1 MGRLN
6 REIKTSELRT
16 MCLQV
21 AIAAMYYDA
30 SVFFNTLQNR
40 ANQAG
45 SNQDASV
52 LIKNFIAQWIHDTDC
67 FIGLHD
73 RKLCVL
79 GLCQIMTMPTLP
91 GIEEFAPRILPSLI
105 LLFDGLKRAY
115 EAQKDADDSDDSDSE
130 TDDDYDTESEL
141 LGSDE
146 DEVDEKSSQYL
157 ENLEARVHG
166 QSNGAVQASI
176 EDDSDFDD
184 SDDEENSV
192 DEYLFFK
199 ETLQQLESNQHEWYS
214 MLINSLN
221 EKQKKDIENIFV
233 LGNQRKEAKESKKIE
248 QAGGYQFNNQ
258 SVPGQFNFANSG
270 FTSPF
275 GK

>member
-1 MGRLN
+1 MLENEPGEDPECHAAKLLEVIILQCGKNSQVINELIPMFLDVVFTRLN

-30 SVFFNTLQNR
+30 PLFFNTLQNR
-40 ANQAG
+40 ANEAG

-52 LIKNFIAQWIHDTDC
+52 IIKNFIAQWIHDTDC

-115 EAQKDADDSDDSDSE
+115 EAQKDAEDSDDSDSE
-130 TDDDYDTESEL
+130 TDEDCDTESEL

-146 DEVDEKSSQYL
+146 DEIDEKSAQYL
-157 ENLEARVHG
+157 DNL
-166 QSNGAVQASI
+166 
-176 EDDSDFDD
+176 
-184 SDDEENSV
+184 
-192 DEYLFFK
+192 
-199 ETLQQLESNQHEWYS
+199 
-214 MLINSLN
+214 
-221 EKQKKDIENIFV
+221 
-233 LGNQRKEAKESKKIE
+233 
-248 QAGGYQFNNQ
+248 
-258 SVPGQFNFANSG
+258 
-270 FTSPF
+270 
-275 GK
+275 

>member
-115 EAQKDADDSDDSDSE
+115 EAQKDADDSDSE

-157 ENLEARVHG
+157 ENLEARVHA

-184 SDDEENSV
+184 SDDEEYSV

-248 QAGGYQFNNQ
+248 QAGGYQFN
-258 SVPGQFNFANSG
+258 
-270 FTSPF
+270 
-275 GK
+275 

>member
-1 MGRLN
+1 MGM
-6 REIKTSELRT
+6 I
-16 MCLQV
+16 V
-21 AIAAMYYDA
+21 IP
-30 SVFFNTLQNR
+30 
-40 ANQAG
+40 
-45 SNQDASV
+45 
-52 LIKNFIAQWIHDTDC
+52 
-67 FIGLHD
+67 
-73 RKLCVL
+73 KLMM
-79 GLCQIMTMPTLP
+79 IMILSRNCW
-91 GIEEFAPRILPSLI
+91 APMTKITQYESSL
-105 LLFDGLKRAY
+105 
-115 EAQKDADDSDDSDSE
+115 DSY
-130 TDDDYDTESEL
+130 TTP
-141 LGSDE
+141 
-146 DEVDEKSSQYL
+146 
-157 ENLEARVHG
+157 
-166 QSNGAVQASI
+166 I
-176 EDDSDFDD
+176 
-184 SDDEENSV
+184 DDEENSV